1 VIKIGTGSL
10 MRKGGGLN
18 VRRIRSLARD
28 IRRIKHK
35 TRNVVVVTSG
45 AIVAGMDELGIRDS
59 PQDLSIRLKQTCAAV
74 GQPLLMNTYFREF
87 GRVGLKTAQILV
99 TQEDFGDATKHR
111 NLWRTLRSL
120 FDFGLVPV
128 MNENDPVAVHELK
141 RVASSV
147 PSQLRFGDNDRL
159 SAIVAVEIR
168 ADLLVMLTDVD
179 GLYERG
185 HGASAARLIRTCR
198 GVTDELLALAGG
210 AGPMG
215 SGGMKSKLEAAKLA
229 SSAGI
234 VVVISNGHR
243 TGGVSK
249 AVTGKPEGTA
259 ILPMVSAR

>member
-1 VIKIGTGSL
+1 
-10 MRKGGGLN
+10 
-18 VRRIRSLARD
+18 
-28 IRRIKHK
+28 
-35 TRNVVVVTSG
+35 
-45 AIVAGMDELGIRDS
+45 
-59 PQDLSIRLKQTCAAV
+59 
-74 GQPLLMNTYFREF
+74 
-87 GRVGLKTAQILV
+87 
-99 TQEDFGDATKHR
+99 
-111 NLWRTLRSL
+111 
-120 FDFGLVPV
+120 

-179 GLYERG
+179 CLYERG